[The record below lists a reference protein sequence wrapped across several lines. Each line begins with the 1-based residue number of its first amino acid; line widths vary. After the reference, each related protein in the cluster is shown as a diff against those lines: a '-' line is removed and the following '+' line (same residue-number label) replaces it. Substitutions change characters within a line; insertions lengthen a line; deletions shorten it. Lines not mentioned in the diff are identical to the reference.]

1 MPSARFHRRLVPA
14 LLLLAAAAVLPG
26 CGRKQPTPAAPSPAG
41 DVSAAVE
48 HGSPTTGAHLPP
60 GIDWFQGP
68 VDAAFAAAK
77 AAPKPLFLYWGAE
90 WCPPCA
96 QVKATIF
103 NRREFQ
109 ERSRLFVP
117 VYLDGD
123 TPSAQKQAER
133 FGVVGYPTMILFRP
147 DGTEITRLP
156 GGVDIERYSKI
167 LDVAL
172 ADARPVKD
180 ILAAATGGSEVTR
193 TDWQLLAY
201 YDWPADNGR
210 LVPEAGR
217 VRTFRILSERC
228 PADMDA
234 DCARLYFEYLGA
246 AAATADKGKSPLT
259 GLDRAIARKHL
270 TELLGSPAV
279 DRANVNNL
287 LYAPKSVIGLLSDA
301 GSPER
306 RELTSAWSAA
316 LDRVGAAD
324 GVDALSSADQIK
336 LLRARVM
343 LAQLDA
349 PDAPL
354 PPALTEEIRRAVA
367 RVDTQETDAY
377 ARQAAINAAANLY
390 WTAGMGEDG
399 NRLLLAE
406 LGTTKSPYYFM
417 LNLADIAKKAGH
429 KEEAVQWLAKAY
441 AGAQGPAT
449 RFQWGYDYLI
459 GLLEMTPEDTKTIES
474 TGLQVIGELGDA
486 PDAFYQRTR
495 VRLDELSTRLLDW
508 GKTGDRAK
516 VVDTLRKRTAEV
528 CAGLPDGDE
537 GRANCERFLRPSS
550 PATRGA

>member
-1 MPSARFHRRLVPA
+1 
-14 LLLLAAAAVLPG
+14 
-26 CGRKQPTPAAPSPAG
+26 
-41 DVSAAVE
+41 
-48 HGSPTTGAHLPP
+48 
-60 GIDWFQGP
+60 
-68 VDAAFAAAK
+68 
-77 AAPKPLFLYWGAE
+77 
-90 WCPPCA
+90 
-96 QVKATIF
+96 
-103 NRREFQ
+103 
-109 ERSRLFVP
+109 
-117 VYLDGD
+117 
-123 TPSAQKQAER
+123 
-133 FGVVGYPTMILFRP
+133 VGYPTMILFRP

-180 ILAAATGGSEVTR
+180 ILAAAIGGSELTR

-201 YDWPADNGR
+201 YDWPTDNGR
-210 LVPEAGR
+210 LIPEAGR
-217 VRTFRILSERC
+217 VRTFRILGERC

-246 AAATADKGKSPLT
+246 AAAVASKGKSPLT

-270 TELLGSPAV
+270 NELLGSPAV

-287 LYAPKSVIGLLSDA
+287 LYAPKDVIGLLSDA

-316 LDRVGAAD
+316 LDRVGAAA
-324 GVDALSSADQIK
+324 GADALSSADQIK

-343 LAQLDA
+343 LVQLDA

-354 PPALTEEIRRAVA
+354 PPALMAEIRRVVA
-367 RVDTQETDAY
+367 QVDAQETDTY

-399 NRLLLAE
+399 NRMLVAE
-406 LGTTKSPYYFM
+406 LGKTRSPYYFM
-417 LNLADIAKKAGH
+417 LDLADIAEKAGH

-459 GLLEMTPEDTKTIES
+459 GLLEMTPEDTKAIES
-474 TGLQVIGELGDA
+474 AGLQVIGELGDA

-516 VVDTLRKRTAEV
+516 VVNKLRRRTAEV

-537 GRANCERFLRPSS
+537 GRANCERFLKPSA